1 MRKRYWA
8 LILISLAIIISLF
21 FMIKLTNRNK
31 KLGYISD
38 DARQV
43 SLLKDI
49 YTEIFNETLTQND
62 GIKPD
67 NTVHVNFVTYN
78 HYVISQENALNEFL
92 DNYAIEKPAK
102 LYTINNHFYL
112 KDQKLGI
119 EVSYQ
124 NEDGT
129 KHITE
134 RIYKLKVNKK
144 EQKINYKLI
153 DTNEKDI

>member
-8 LILISLAIIISLF
+8 LILITFAIIISLF

-49 YTEIFNETLTQND
+49 YTEIFNETLTKND

-67 NTVHVNFVTYN
+67 NTVYVNFVTYN

-92 DNYAIEKPAK
+92 DNYAIEKPTK
-102 LYTINNHFYL
+102 VYTINNHFYL

-119 EVSYQ
+119 EVSYL
-124 NEDGT
+124 NDDGT
-129 KHITE
+129 THITE
-134 RIYKLKVNKK
+134 RIYKLKINKK

-153 DTNEKDI
+153 DTKKKDV

>member
-78 HYVISQENALNEFL
+78 HYVISQENTLNEFL

>member
-49 YTEIFNETLTQND
+49 YTEIFNETLTQNV

-92 DNYAIEKPAK
+92 DSYAVAEPAMV
-102 LYTINNHFYL
+102 YTINNHFYL
-112 KDQKLGI
+112 KDQKLGV
-119 EVSYQ
+119 ELSYQ

-134 RIYKLKVNKK
+134 RIYKLKMNKK
-144 EQKINYKLI
+144 EQKINYKLVE
-153 DTNEKDI
+153 TNEKDV

>member
-8 LILISLAIIISLF
+8 LILITFAIIISLF

-49 YTEIFNETLTQND
+49 YTEIFNETLTKND

-67 NTVHVNFVTYN
+67 NTVYVNFVTYN

-92 DNYAIEKPAK
+92 DNYAIEKPTK
-102 LYTINNHFYL
+102 VYTINNHFYFHNFYL
-112 KDQKLGI
+112 HYYNAH
-119 EVSYQ
+119 V
-124 NEDGT
+124 
-129 KHITE
+129 
-134 RIYKLKVNKK
+134 
-144 EQKINYKLI
+144 
-153 DTNEKDI
+153 

>member
-1 MRKRYWA
+1 MSKRYCA

-153 DTNEKDI
+153 DTNEKDA

>member
-8 LILISLAIIISLF
+8 LILITFAIIISLF

-67 NTVHVNFVTYN
+67 NTVQVNFVTYN

-119 EVSYQ
+119 EVWYQ

-153 DTNEKDI
+153 DTNEKDA

>member
-92 DNYAIEKPAK
+92 DNYAIEKPTK

-112 KDQKLGI
+112 KYQKLGI

-153 DTNEKDI
+153 DTNEKDV

>member
-8 LILISLAIIISLF
+8 LILITFAIIISLF

-49 YTEIFNETLTQND
+49 Y
-62 GIKPD
+62 K
-67 NTVHVNFVTYN
+67 
-78 HYVISQENALNEFL
+78 ENALNEFL

-119 EVSYQ
+119 EVSYL
-124 NEDGT
+124 NDDGT
-129 KHITE
+129 THITE
-134 RIYKLKVNKK
+134 RIYKLKINKK

-153 DTNEKDI
+153 DTNEKDV

>member
-153 DTNEKDI
+153 DTNEKDA